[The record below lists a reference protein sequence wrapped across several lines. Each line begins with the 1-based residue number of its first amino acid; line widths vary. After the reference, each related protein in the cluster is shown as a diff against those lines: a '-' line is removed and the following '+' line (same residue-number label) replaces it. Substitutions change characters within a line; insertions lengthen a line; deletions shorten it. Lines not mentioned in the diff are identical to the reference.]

1 MSHFTKRWIDALGV
15 ALLVIVDQASKL
27 WVVRHLSMLDS
38 LPLIHGW
45 LQLVLVRNRGVVF
58 GLASGGPLR
67 PLFVLALPILLVP
80 LIGWLLLTTQNR
92 VERWAYTLI
101 LGGAIGNL
109 IDRLRLGHVVD
120 FIDAYYRQGPV
131 ERHWYTFNL
140 ADSFICTGAALLA
153 LSLLFPVKIKKPAAS
168 PELAPPVSN

>member
-1 MSHFTKRWIDALGV
+1 MINFAKRWVDGLGV
-15 ALLVIVDQASKL
+15 AVLVIADQLSKL

-38 LPLIHGW
+38 LPLIPGW

-80 LIGWLLLTTQNR
+80 LIGWLLLTTR
-92 VERWAYTLI
+92 SRLERWAYTLI

-120 FIDAYYRQGPV
+120 FIDAYFRQGPV

-140 ADSFICTGAALLA
+140 ADSFICVGAALLT
-153 LSLLFPVKIKKPAAS
+153 LGLLFPVREKKAAAKEEGLGS
-168 PELAPPVSN
+168 